1 VKAKRSGAQVVKR
14 SGEGSSAGHSTTGPL
29 DHSTTFRSLP
39 SVDKLLESEELKAV
53 LGSVH
58 RRMAARAIRAYLDEL
73 RENIRE
79 PQAASSKLQAFSMD
93 ELVRRLKRERKPT
106 LTRAINGLGVI
117 LHTGLG
123 RAPLSKAAQEA
134 LADVSEHFSSL
145 EIDLETGRRGSRYR
159 HIEPLLCELT
169 GAEAAMVVNNNCAA
183 TMLILS
189 GLAKGKEAIVSR
201 GQLIEIGGAFR
212 IPDVMMQSGCKM
224 VEVGTTNRTHP
235 RDYKNAITSETA
247 LLLRVHTSN
256 YKITGFT
263 KEVSLEELVGLA
275 HEAKVL
281 VVDDLG
287 SGALVD
293 LSKYG
298 LPKEPLV
305 QESVRAGADVIC
317 FSGDKLISASQ
328 AGIIVGKKKHIDL
341 LKKHPL
347 TRALRC
353 GKLTYAVLERTLELF
368 LDEERVVKEH
378 ALFQLLLKTT
388 DQMQSDAEALV
399 RSVQSELAKTGMA
412 EVAGTVPDFGASSA
426 GDCPPPA
433 TSVRVPSSVAEFTVK
448 PALSEIG
455 GGSLATESL
464 ESRVVAITPK
474 TMHVDELARRM
485 RLNRPPVFGRVE
497 HGEYLLDFR
506 TLRRD
511 EIPIIAAALLVA
523 FQQ

>member
-1 VKAKRSGAQVVKR
+1 M
-14 SGEGSSAGHSTTGPL
+14 
-29 DHSTTFRSLP
+29 
-39 SVDKLLESEELKAV
+39 AV
-53 LGSVH
+53 
-58 RRMAARAIRAYLDEL
+58 RAIRAYLDEL
-73 RENIRE
+73 RENLKKPSGDRPHSGTVPI
-79 PQAASSKLQAFSMD
+79 QAFSMD
-93 ELVRRLKRERKPT
+93 ELVRRLERERRPA

-201 GQLIEIGGAFR
+201 GQLVEIGGAFR

-235 RDYKNAITSETA
+235 RDYKNAITPETA

-263 KEVSLEELVGLA
+263 KEVSLEELVALA
-275 HEAKVL
+275 SQSSIANRQSPIL

-305 QESVRAGADVIC
+305 QDSVKAGADVIC

-328 AGIIVGKKKHIDL
+328 AGIIVGKKKYIDL

-378 ALFQLLLKTT
+378 ALFQLLLKTPA
-388 DQMQSDAEALV
+388 QMQSEAEELV
-399 RSVQSELAKTGMA
+399 RQVQAFLPLPPGEGRGEGDYAYAK
-412 EVAGTVPDFGASSA
+412 
-426 GDCPPPA
+426 
-433 TSVRVPSSVAEFTVK
+433 FTVR

-464 ESRVVAITPK
+464 ESRVVAIQPK

-497 HGEYLLDFR
+497 KGEYLLDFR

-511 EIPIIAAALLVA
+511 EIPTIAVALLSA
-523 FQQ
+523 FQA

>member
-1 VKAKRSGAQVVKR
+1 
-14 SGEGSSAGHSTTGPL
+14 
-29 DHSTTFRSLP
+29 
-39 SVDKLLESEELKAV
+39 
-53 LGSVH
+53 
-58 RRMAARAIRAYLDEL
+58 
-73 RENIRE
+73 
-79 PQAASSKLQAFSMD
+79 
-93 ELVRRLKRERKPT
+93 
-106 LTRAINGLGVI
+106 
-117 LHTGLG
+117 
-123 RAPLSKAAQEA
+123 
-134 LADVSEHFSSL
+134 
-145 EIDLETGRRGSRYR
+145 
-159 HIEPLLCELT
+159 
-169 GAEAAMVVNNNCAA
+169 MVVNNNCAA
-183 TMLILS
+183 TLLILS

-212 IPDVMMQSGCKM
+212 IPDVMQQSGCKM
-224 VEVGTTNRTHP
+224 VDVGTTNRTHLC
-235 RDYKNAITSETA
+235 DYKNAITPETA

-263 KEVSLEELVGLA
+263 KEVGLEELVELA
-275 HEAKVL
+275 REAKVL

-305 QESVRAGADVIC
+305 QESVKAGADVVC

-347 TRALRC
+347 TRAMRC

-368 LDEERVVKEH
+368 LDEERVVSEH
-378 ALFQLLLKTT
+378 ALFQLLLKTPA
-388 DQMQSDAEALV
+388 QMQDEAEAL
-399 RSVQSELAKTGMA
+399 AKLVG
-412 EVAGTVPDFGASSA
+412 
-426 GDCPPPA
+426 
-433 TSVRVPSSVAEFTVK
+433 AEFGGKAKLEVK

-464 ESRVVAITPK
+464 ESRVVAIRPQ

-497 HGEYLLDFR
+497 RGEYLLDFR
-506 TLRRD
+506 TLRHD
-511 EIPIIAAALLVA
+511 EIPVIAAALLSA

>member
-1 VKAKRSGAQVVKR
+1 MREKGTGDRGAKGSGTREAKSHKPEAKSQSEA
-14 SGEGSSAGHSTTGPL
+14 SGL
-29 DHSTTFRSLP
+29 RSLP
-39 SVDKLLESEELKAV
+39 SVDKLLNDEKLAPV
-53 LGSVH
+53 LGQVH
-58 RRMAARAIRAYLDEL
+58 HRMAVPVIRAYLDEL
-73 RENIRE
+73 RQKI
-79 PQAASSKLQAFSMD
+79 QAGEAAAYD
-93 ELVRRLKRERKPT
+93 RAELVRRLERERKPG

-145 EIDLETGRRGSRYR
+145 EIDIETGRRGSRYR

-183 TMLILS
+183 TLLILS

-212 IPDVMMQSGCKM
+212 IPDVLMQSGCRM
-224 VEVGTTNRTHP
+224 VEVGTTNRTHL
-235 RDYKNAITSETA
+235 RDYKNAITPETA

-263 KEVSLEELVGLA
+263 KEVSLDELVALGR
-275 HEAKVL
+275 ESKVL

-305 QESVRAGADVIC
+305 QESVKAGADVIC

-347 TRALRC
+347 TRAMRC

-368 LDEERVVKEH
+368 LDEERVVREH
-378 ALFQLLLKTT
+378 ALYQLLLKTPE
-388 DQMQSDAEALV
+388 QMQSEAEELV
-399 RSVQSELAKTGMA
+399 RLVTEGTGDEGRGTGVRTPDPRPQPLA
-412 EVAGTVPDFGASSA
+412 PRPSF
-426 GDCPPPA
+426 A
-433 TSVRVPSSVAEFTVK
+433 TFTIR

-464 ESRVVAITPK
+464 ESRVVAVQPR

-497 HGEYLLDFR
+497 RGEYLLDFR

-511 EIPIIAAALLVA
+511 EIPIIAAALLAA
-523 FQQ
+523 FQH

>member
-1 VKAKRSGAQVVKR
+1 M
-14 SGEGSSAGHSTTGPL
+14 
-29 DHSTTFRSLP
+29 
-39 SVDKLLESEELKAV
+39 AV
-53 LGSVH
+53 
-58 RRMAARAIRAYLDEL
+58 RAIRAYLDEL
-73 RENIRE
+73 RQKI
-79 PQAASSKLQAFSMD
+79 QAGEAAAFSQD
-93 ELVRRLKRERKPT
+93 ELVRRLERERKPT

-123 RAPLSKAAQEA
+123 RAPLSRAAQEA

-183 TMLILS
+183 TLLILS
-189 GLAKGKEAIVSR
+189 GLAKGREAIVSR

-224 VEVGTTNRTHP
+224 VEVGTTNRTHL
-235 RDYKNAITSETA
+235 RDYKNAITPETA

-263 KEVSLEELVGLA
+263 KEVSLEELVALA
-275 HEAKVL
+275 REAKVL

-305 QESVRAGADVIC
+305 QDSVKAGADVIC

-328 AGIIVGKKKHIDL
+328 AGVIVGKKKYIDL

-378 ALFQLLLKTT
+378 ALFQLLLKTP
-388 DQMQSDAEALV
+388 DQMQREAQALV
-399 RSVQSELAKTGMA
+399 RRVRRDMTETGFA
-412 EVAGTVPDFGASSA
+412 VSD
-426 GDCPPPA
+426 
-433 TSVRVPSSVAEFTVK
+433 RVPSLPAHFTVK

-464 ESRVVAITPK
+464 ESRVVAIRPQ

-485 RLNRPPVFGRVE
+485 RQNRPPVFGRVE
-497 HGEYLLDFR
+497 KGEYVLDFR

-511 EIPIIAAALLVA
+511 EIPAIAAALLAA
-523 FQQ
+523 FQH

>member
-1 VKAKRSGAQVVKR
+1 MKEKGSRGQGVKGPSGPKPLE
-14 SGEGSSAGHSTTGPL
+14 SSNPGPIKSSADRLRG
-29 DHSTTFRSLP
+29 LP
-39 SVDKLLESEELKAV
+39 SVDKLLESEELKPV
-53 LGSVH
+53 LCLVH
-58 RRMAARAIRAYLDEL
+58 RRMAVRAIRAYLDEL
-73 RENIRE
+73 REKM
-79 PQAASSKLQAFSMD
+79 QAGEDAAYSQD
-93 ELVRRLKRERKPT
+93 ELMRRLDRERKPT

-145 EIDLETGRRGSRYR
+145 EIDVETGRRGSRYR

-183 TMLILS
+183 TLLILS
-189 GLAKGKEAIVSR
+189 GLAKGKDAIVSR

-212 IPDVMMQSGCKM
+212 IPDVMNQSGCRM
-224 VEVGTTNRTHP
+224 VEVGTTNRTHL
-235 RDYKNAITSETA
+235 RDYKNAITPETA

-263 KEVSLEELVGLA
+263 KEVSLEEMVGLA
-275 HEAKVL
+275 REANIL

-305 QESVRAGADVIC
+305 QDSVKAGADVIC

-328 AGIIVGKKKHIDL
+328 AGIIVGKKKYIDL

-347 TRALRC
+347 TRAMRC

-368 LDEERVVKEH
+368 LDEERVVREH

-388 DQMQSDAEALV
+388 DQMQVEAEELV
-399 RSVQSELAKTGMA
+399 REVTG
-412 EVAGTVPDFGASSA
+412 AGHDRGGDMTQLSSIGIVSQA
-426 GDCPPPA
+426 ANEAANDKA
-433 TSVRVPSSVAEFTVK
+433 TFTIR

-464 ESRVVAITPK
+464 ESRVVAVQPK

-511 EIPIIAAALLVA
+511 EIPIIAAALLSA
-523 FQQ
+523 FH

>member
-1 VKAKRSGAQVVKR
+1 M
-14 SGEGSSAGHSTTGPL
+14 
-29 DHSTTFRSLP
+29 
-39 SVDKLLESEELKAV
+39 AV
-53 LGSVH
+53 
-58 RRMAARAIRAYLDEL
+58 RAIRAYLDEL
-73 RENIRE
+73 RQKI
-79 PQAASSKLQAFSMD
+79 QAGEDAAFARD
-93 ELVRRLKRERKPT
+93 ELVRRLERERKPT
-106 LTRAINGLGVI
+106 LTRAVNGLGVI

-123 RAPLSKAAQEA
+123 RAPLSKAAQDA

-183 TMLILS
+183 TLLILS

-224 VEVGTTNRTHP
+224 VEVGTTNRTHL
-235 RDYKNAITSETA
+235 RDYKNAITPETA

-305 QESVRAGADVIC
+305 QDSVKAGADVIC

-328 AGIIVGKKKHIDL
+328 AGIIVGKKKYVDL

-368 LDEERVVKEH
+368 LDAERVVKEH
-378 ALFQLLLKTT
+378 ALFQLLLKTPA
-388 DQMQSDAEALV
+388 QMQSEARALV
-399 RSVQSELAKTGMA
+399 RRVQRDMTETGSE
-412 EVAGTVPDFGASSA
+412 VSD
-426 GDCPPPA
+426 
-433 TSVRVPSSVAEFTVK
+433 RVPSSVAKFTVK

-464 ESRVVAITPK
+464 ESRVVAIRPQ
-474 TMHVDELARRM
+474 TMNVDELARRM

-497 HGEYLLDFR
+497 KGEYVLDFR
-506 TLRRD
+506 TIRRD
-511 EIPIIAAALLVA
+511 EIPIISVALLAA
-523 FQQ
+523 FQH

>member
-1 VKAKRSGAQVVKR
+1 MK
-14 SGEGSSAGHSTTGPL
+14 P
-29 DHSTTFRSLP
+29 
-39 SVDKLLESEELKAV
+39 V
-53 LGSVH
+53 LCSVH
-58 RRMAARAIRAYLDEL
+58 RRMAVRAIRAYLDEL
-73 RENIRE
+73 REKM
-79 PQAASSKLQAFSMD
+79 QAGEAAAFAQD
-93 ELVRRLKRERKPT
+93 ELVRRLERQRKPT

-123 RAPLSKAAQEA
+123 RAPLSRAAQEA

-145 EIDLETGRRGSRYR
+145 EIDIETGRRGSRYR

-183 TMLILS
+183 TLLILS

-224 VEVGTTNRTHP
+224 VEVGTTNRTHL
-235 RDYKNAITSETA
+235 RDYKNAITPETA

-263 KEVSLEELVGLA
+263 KEVSLEEMVGLA
-275 HEAKVL
+275 HEANIL

-305 QESVRAGADVIC
+305 QESVKAGADVIC

-328 AGIIVGKKKHIDL
+328 AGIIVGKKKYIDL

-378 ALFQLLLKTT
+378 ALFQLLLKTPE
-388 DQMQSDAEALV
+388 QMQSEAEELV
-399 RSVQSELAKTGMA
+399 RLVTE
-412 EVAGTVPDFGASSA
+412 GTPSPSF
-426 GDCPPPA
+426 A
-433 TSVRVPSSVAEFTVK
+433 TFTIR

-464 ESRVVAITPK
+464 ESRVVAIQPK

-511 EIPIIAAALLVA
+511 EIPIIASALLAA
-523 FQQ
+523 FQH